1 MQNLLLFSNQVD
13 GAFFGI
19 CIAVV
24 AIIVAIY
31 FLIPVIYRKQYQEQ
45 RENLKKRE
53 EAFKLNKQNK
63 ENSEEVAVE
72 QVAEDSKSDG
82 AKVLT
87 INSL

>member
-31 FLIPVIYRKQYQEQ
+31 FLIPVIYRKHPCKTC
-45 RENLKKRE
+45 NLTNTHRTG
-53 EAFKLNKQNK
+53 
-63 ENSEEVAVE
+63 
-72 QVAEDSKSDG
+72 KS
-82 AKVLT
+82 
-87 INSL
+87 